1 MIIESL
7 QALAVPIDSLQGL
20 PGNARIGDVP
30 AVARSLEKFGQ
41 RKPIVVRKEDGTIIA
56 SNHTW
61 AAAKSLGW
69 TEIAVAFVTDDD
81 ATAKAFALADN
92 KTAELGTYDEAA
104 LRAMVEFVASENP
117 ELIAATGYSPEDIA
131 TITGINVEEIPMVN
145 DPDEVPPVPRIAHS
159 VPNDIWLLGPHRL
172 VVGDSTD
179 PEVLSKAL
187 NGELADCIFTDPPY
201 NVAYQGGTKEAL
213 TIQNDSMSDTDF
225 KSFLLATYGA
235 MFSNAK
241 EGAAIYVC
249 HADGSSV
256 SFRQQFINAGWM
268 LKQILI
274 WAKDNFTLSR
284 QDYNWQHEPIIY
296 GWKPGAAHNW
306 YGPFNDSTVLDF
318 KTDLSKKSKQ
328 ELLDLITVA
337 KEVSTVI
344 NEPRPRRNEE
354 HPTMKPI
361 NLITRLVGNSAKR
374 GDLIL
379 DPFGSSGSTMMA
391 AHTLGMKAALV
402 ELDPI
407 YADVICRRWQQA
419 TGVLPINE
427 ATGNTYDFV
436 KSENVESTETE

>member
-1 MIIESL
+1 
-7 QALAVPIDSLQGL
+7 
-20 PGNARIGDVP
+20 
-30 AVARSLEKFGQ
+30 
-41 RKPIVVRKEDGTIIA
+41 
-56 SNHTW
+56 
-61 AAAKSLGW
+61 
-69 TEIAVAFVTDDD
+69 
-81 ATAKAFALADN
+81 
-92 KTAELGTYDEAA
+92 
-104 LRAMVEFVASENP
+104 
-117 ELIAATGYSPEDIA
+117 
-131 TITGINVEEIPMVN
+131 
-145 DPDEVPPVPRIAHS
+145 
-159 VPNDIWLLGPHRL
+159 
-172 VVGDSTD
+172 
-179 PEVLSKAL
+179 
-187 NGELADCIFTDPPY
+187 
-201 NVAYQGGTKEAL
+201 
-213 TIQNDSMSDTDF
+213 MSDTDF
-225 KSFLLATYGA
+225 ESFLLATYGA
-235 MFSNAK
+235 MFNNAK

-379 DPFGSSGSTMMA
+379 DPFGGSGSTMMA